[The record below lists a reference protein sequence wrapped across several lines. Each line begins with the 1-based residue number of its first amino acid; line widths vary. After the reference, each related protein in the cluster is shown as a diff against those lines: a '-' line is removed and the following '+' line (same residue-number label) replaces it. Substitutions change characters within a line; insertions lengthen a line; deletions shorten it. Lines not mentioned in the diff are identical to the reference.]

1 MNDFFISYNNADV
14 QWAKWVAGILEE
26 YGYTTIIQAWDFKPG
41 NNFIIEMQNAIL
53 SCKKQLLFYRNHIWN
68 QNTVRQNGHQYLIV
82 TQQGKRDNLFPFEFP
97 I

>member
-53 SCKKQLLFYRNHIWN
+53 SCKKNNYYFIAIIFGIRILSGRMVINI
-68 QNTVRQNGHQYLIV
+68 
-82 TQQGKRDNLFPFEFP
+82 
-97 I
+97 